1 MVKLVA
7 GLLMAVAIA
16 VVPVSRAAAA
26 PRYVNEAGYGMA
38 AIGTN
43 LFYIPAKML
52 YGVGGGLVGALGYGL
67 TVGNLEAAHNIWS
80 PSLGG
85 TWVLSQEMIAG
96 EKPILFSG
104 ESYEPQGRQLEAK

>member
-1 MVKLVA
+1 MGRFFA
-7 GLLMAVAIA
+7 GFVMAV
-16 VVPVSRAAAA
+16 VMTVGPVSNASAT
-26 PRYVNEAGYGMA
+26 PRYLNEAGYGMA

-52 YGVGGGLVGALGYGL
+52 YGLGGGLVGALGYGL
-67 TVGNLEAAHNIWS
+67 TVGNLDAAHNIWS

-104 ESYEPQGRQLEAK
+104 ESYESQPQQLGTK